1 METPTFYITH
11 RFPCGHSA
19 IYEHPAI
26 VLRKMTRAGLVPRDQ
41 EFSQITVHL
50 GTSDRCNMCPPT
62 KPPPRT
68 TATTTTMQHIVPG
81 DDIAKQHGN
90 NGVERKNTTTPPS
103 LLKHTFCCE
112 HNMRRPMHESV
123 LAKLRKHEVIPP
135 DHGSGTAE
143 KGEAIVLEVESS
155 YCEGCQEAKMREV
168 HESLR
173 ALQRDLD
180 LDLDDDPAADSEQSL
195 RRREDKLRDV
205 FLQLEEAHLTAEL
218 APRHFCGSL
227 RVFVE
232 ICVEAIASPGRLQDW
247 VQTLTANDYLVGDVR
262 KAVEER
268 LRRKNQ
274 VQ

>member
-1 METPTFYITH
+1 METATFYITH

-68 TATTTTMQHIVPG
+68 TATTQHIAHAR
-81 DDIAKQHGN
+81 I
-90 NGVERKNTTTPPS
+90 
-103 LLKHTFCCE
+103 
-112 HNMRRPMHESV
+112 RPRQAAQTRSD
-123 LAKLRKHEVIPP
+123 PP
-135 DHGSGTAE
+135 DHGSGAAE

-180 LDLDDDPAADSEQSL
+180 LDLDDDPAADDEQSL

-218 APRHFCGSL
+218 APRHFRGSL

-232 ICVEAIASPGRLQDW
+232 ICVEAIAPPGRLRDW

>member
-1 METPTFYITH
+1 MEQSTFYITH

-50 GTSDRCNMCPPT
+50 GTSDRCNMY
-62 KPPPRT
+62 
-68 TATTTTMQHIVPG
+68 
-81 DDIAKQHGN
+81 
-90 NGVERKNTTTPPS
+90 
-103 LLKHTFCCE
+103 
-112 HNMRRPMHESV
+112 
-123 LAKLRKHEVIPP
+123 
-135 DHGSGTAE
+135 HGSGAAE

-180 LDLDDDPAADSEQSL
+180 LTDDDPADDEQSL

-218 APRHFCGSL
+218 APRHFRGSL

-232 ICVEAIASPGRLQDW
+232 ICVEAIASPGRLRDW
-247 VQTLTANDYLVGDVR
+247 MQTLTANDYLVGDVR